1 MKKLFIDTNV
11 IMDLLTE
18 RPPFYQPAA
27 KLFIKADK
35 EKIQLYASA
44 LTFANLNYILTRL
57 YDAAK
62 ARTALRK
69 LELLVSIHDLTEKI
83 TLLSLNDEAF
93 SDFEDGL
100 QYYTALENNMDV
112 IITRNLKDFKA
123 SALPVMTAEAY
134 LKV

>member
-1 MKKLFIDTNV
+1 MKKLFVDTNI

-27 KLFIKADK
+27 KLFMQADK
-35 EKIQLYASA
+35 QKVELYASA
-44 LTFANLNYILTRL
+44 LTFANLNCILTRM
-57 YDAAK
+57 YDANK

-69 LELLVSIHDLTEKI
+69 LELLVAIQDLTEKI

-93 SDFEDGL
+93 PDFEDGL
-100 QYYTALENNMDV
+100 QYYTALENNMDA

-123 SALPVMTAEAY
+123 SVLPVMTAEAF